1 MPTAAPPDPFTL
13 TCPNCLSVC
22 DPTDPAVEMDF
33 AAGFAAAA
41 PVCPCC
47 GTVCRDRDGD
57 DA

>member
-1 MPTAAPPDPFTL
+1 MPTTPDPFAL
-13 TCPNCLSVC
+13 ACPRCHALF

-47 GTVCRDRDGD
+47 GTACRNRGGD